1 MRSAQNIRN
10 TDVANDTF
18 TKGMP
23 RQNSDDKPHDTKY
36 PKADNT
42 IAADWSVRRY
52 RLGAQGLV
60 WIEFRFPIEGG
71 ERGRIVVANSQLRHA
86 SKLLDDFANYSPIY
100 PTTVGTTDDQRVQF
114 LRNLVAACNR
124 PLELI
129 PDRTGFFD
137 PCTFVTRSEILRSD
151 GSRGPRCRL
160 FDIAVPEPSKGGIF
174 DRLSGIGQS
183 SRQAQRCPD
192 RQAGARL
199 LKPSRAHNSGLDFG
213 AADARLVEAYRR
225 SGRRICQSCGPRR
238 QWLGTALRPQIWRRL
253 RGHDAGRRDRR
264 AAVAGGPAEKG
275 HSQMLSQSSR
285 RSGRLAP
292 LGALWLTA
300 ALLSQAWARSV
311 CRHPAGRPT
320 MEASLQIEVSARR
333 RNQPRD

>member
-1 MRSAQNIRN
+1 M
-10 TDVANDTF
+10 
-18 TKGMP
+18 
-23 RQNSDDKPHDTKY
+23 
-36 PKADNT
+36 
-42 IAADWSVRRY
+42 
-52 RLGAQGLV
+52 

-174 DRLSGIGQS
+174 DRLSGSAKARAKRSVALIAKLERGYSNHPGHTIPAWISVLLTRDWSKRIVALADEFVSLVVPDGNGWERRFARKFGVVYAAMTLAVETGVLPWPEDLPERSLANAIAKLAPQRPPCPPGGALADSRTIITSMGQV
-183 SRQAQRCPD
+183 
-192 RQAGARL
+192 
-199 LKPSRAHNSGLDFG
+199 GLP
-213 AADARLVEAYRR
+213 A
-225 SGRRICQSCGPRR
+225 PRR
-238 QWLGTALRPQIWRRL
+238 QADDRSFATNRSVSETSKPAARL
-253 RGHDAGRRDRR
+253 
-264 AAVAGGPAEKG
+264 K
-275 HSQMLSQSSR
+275 SR
-285 RSGRLAP
+285 I
-292 LGALWLTA
+292 
-300 ALLSQAWARSV
+300 SV
-311 CRHPAGRPT
+311 CRR
-320 MEASLQIEVSARR
+320 ARSI
-333 RNQPRD
+333 N